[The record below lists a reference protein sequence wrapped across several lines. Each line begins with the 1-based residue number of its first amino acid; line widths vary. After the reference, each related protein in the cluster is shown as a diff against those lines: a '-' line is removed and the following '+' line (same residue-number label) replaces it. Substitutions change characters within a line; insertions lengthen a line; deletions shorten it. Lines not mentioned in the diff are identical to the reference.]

1 MTESF
6 KYFELSS
13 LLQPES
19 ARPVFQVNV
28 LNILNDYFG
37 EDRSVLPL
45 RLHHLQSF
53 WRTTFWTKHDFYL
66 RVLSRLNDV
75 LADYSSRYL
84 FWSFEYSTI
93 LSTIWMDVFP
103 CASLIVSLS
112 IIMDSNND
120 DVDSWRC
127 NELSLFQIDSLSS
140 LITKRLYP
148 NKLIQII
155 TELVGSDV
163 TVKNQNKL
171 FYFTLW
177 WNTIWLVIY
186 LEDVLFT
193 VYFFDTWY
201 RNQKTL

>member
-1 MTESF
+1 
-6 KYFELSS
+6 
-13 LLQPES
+13 
-19 ARPVFQVNV
+19 
-28 LNILNDYFG
+28 
-37 EDRSVLPL
+37 
-45 RLHHLQSF
+45 
-53 WRTTFWTKHDFYL
+53 
-66 RVLSRLNDV
+66 
-75 LADYSSRYL
+75 
-84 FWSFEYSTI
+84 
-93 LSTIWMDVFP
+93 
-103 CASLIVSLS
+103 
-112 IIMDSNND
+112 MDSNND
-120 DVDSWRC
+120 NVDSWRC

-148 NKLIQII
+148 DKLIQII

-201 RNQKTL
+201 WNQKTL